1 MMPPPRRLRIL
12 LRDQNGA
19 AAAEFVLILAP
30 LILLVMGTINL
41 GMMMYTTSALHF
53 AVEDAARCATV
64 KAATVC
70 TNPTTTAA
78 YAASHYG
85 GPSPATFV
93 RSSTACGWVV
103 TGTTNYKFTTGLTNT
118 TIPIS
123 ASACYPLS

>member
-1 MMPPPRRLRIL
+1 MPQRRSSQEF
-12 LRDQNGA
+12 LRDPGGA
-19 AAAEFVLILAP
+19 SAAEFVLILP
-30 LILLVMGTINL
+30 GLILLVIGTINI
-41 GMMMYTTSALHF
+41 GMMMYTTTALHF

-64 KAATVC
+64 KAASVC

-85 GPSPATFV
+85 GPSAATFV

-118 TIPIS
+118 TSPIS
-123 ASACYPLS
+123 ATACYPLS